1 MDLPSLHS
9 EPARIA
15 RWWPTA
21 VLAFCAGTTT
31 ADAKNS
37 TANYAEA
44 ILGTWMPEDVACSS
58 PVNYDSD
65 SLIDIGRN
73 ELGYYEDL
81 GKATHVVQVSE
92 TPPAWRIDSLLNVG
106 GDGYNRKVS
115 ELFVL
120 SGDRLIIAG
129 TDGFETYARCK

>member
-1 MDLPSLHS
+1 
-9 EPARIA
+9 
-15 RWWPTA
+15 
-21 VLAFCAGTTT
+21 
-31 ADAKNS
+31 
-37 TANYAEA
+37 
-44 ILGTWMPEDVACSS
+44 MPNDVACSS
-58 PVNYDSD
+58 PVNHDSD

-106 GDGYNRKVS
+106 GDGYNHKVS

-129 TDGFETYARCK
+129 IDGFETYARCK